1 MVLNK
6 FGFVKKIGFK
16 KGNFFIC
23 LKWAQGYW
31 HIFTSVV
38 ATGMIVNHIE
48 IDENFKF
55 VSHLIGKYFYLMKHA
70 VRFVFLM

>member
-6 FGFVKKIGFK
+6 FGFVQKICFK

-38 ATGMIVNHIE
+38 ATAIIKNQILPAR
-48 IDENFKF
+48 N
-55 VSHLIGKYFYLMKHA
+55 
-70 VRFVFLM
+70 R